1 MCMKAFEEQYKSA
14 LVEIEKLINVIDD
27 KELLEQLKKD
37 KEYILNYLYPK
48 PKSVSKKLDFD
59 LGIKDTKEEICDF
72 IISNQLYFCPLSN
85 ISFINKNDKQIE
97 KLFNRFLE
105 EDIFG
110 LKSVYEEIISNNGL
124 NYTEES
130 DNCWGRNTFMPSIK
144 RNFIEIKKSKRL
156 YEINSKVHELG
167 HAKINVECLDIKN
180 DFSTLKDNSF
190 LESYSI
196 FLELMFADYL
206 KNNGKKKQGYELK
219 FLIFQNIKDISRQ
232 LYEELDQYK
241 DYSDVKKSL
250 KYFFEMNYKT
260 LKGYYL
266 SLYFY
271 YLYQSNPEV
280 ALEIINN
287 FIKQVKFFDD
297 KQIIK
302 NFNLNKNCFSNDNV
316 YKLYRELKQEKIKIK
331 SRKAE

>member
-1 MCMKAFEEQYKSA
+1 MKEFEQQYKRA
-14 LVEIEKLINVIDD
+14 LSEIEKKIKVTTND

-37 KEYILNYLYPK
+37 REYIFNYLYPK
-48 PKSVSKKLDFD
+48 PKSDSKKLDFD

-72 IISNQLYFCPLSN
+72 IISNQIYFCPLSSV
-85 ISFINKNDKQIE
+85 SFISKNDKKIE
-97 KLFNRFLE
+97 QLFNSFIE

-110 LKSVYEEIISNNGL
+110 LKSVYEEIILNNDL
-124 NYTEES
+124 TYTDNS
-130 DNCWGRNTFMPSIK
+130 DNCWGRNTFIPSLK
-144 RNFIEIKKSKRL
+144 RNLMEIRKSKRL
-156 YEINSKVHELG
+156 YESNSKVHELG
-167 HAKINVECLDIKN
+167 HAKTNIECSKIKK
-180 DFSTLKDNSF
+180 SYATIKDNSF

-219 FLIFQNIKDISRQ
+219 FFIFRSIKDISKQ

-241 DYSDVKKSL
+241 EYSDIKKGL
-250 KYFFEMNYKT
+250 RYFFEMNYKT

-266 SLYFY
+266 ALYFY

-280 ALEIINN
+280 GLKIINN
-287 FIKQVKFFDD
+287 FIKEIKLLDD
-297 KQIIK
+297 NEVIK
-302 NFNLNKNCFSNDNV
+302 KFNLNKNCFNNDNV
-316 YKLYRELKQEKIKIK
+316 YKLYIDLKQDKIKIK